1 MDVRDL
7 EIDRLALVGDIG
19 RTSVRLGLADE
30 TGRLLRDTV
39 RTYDISLGA
48 SIPHLIGVFAGE
60 AKIRSLPSRCAIA
73 ISGVPRGEVI
83 QVTNSRL
90 VLSREELAGLIGAP
104 PLILNDFAAN
114 AWAIGSEVCAS
125 RVQSL
130 NGPIPKP
137 YEPGAYCII
146 GVGSGLGVALL
157 TRDRYGV
164 VNVIPTE
171 AGHMGFMS
179 DMKGS
184 EAVIEHIGSVRG
196 YVSGEALLSRSG
208 LVSTYQALARIRGT
222 DVLCVPDL
230 FCHDIAKHDRLAAET
245 HECFVSALWH
255 FAGNMVLAYGAW
267 DGVILTGS
275 VVAALR
281 GAIRRPDLAQA
292 FLIGGPYM
300 ERLREVPRSTVSFEF
315 AELEGAAA
323 ALIHDER
330 RRAAGR
336 DTNTS
341 TVVDHPTRRKG
352 RRNGSD
358 HLSAVP
364 NLPV

>member
-1 MDVRDL
+1 MREL
-7 EIDRLALVGDIG
+7 EHDRLALVGDIG
-19 RTSVRLGLADE
+19 RTAVRLGLADE
-30 TGRLLRDTV
+30 TGRLLRETV
-39 RTYDISLGA
+39 RSYDISLGA
-48 SIPHLIGVFAGE
+48 SISHLIGMFAGE
-60 AKIRSLPSRCAIA
+60 AKLRGLPSRCAIA
-73 ISGVPRGEVI
+73 ISGVPRGDVI

-90 VLSREELAGLIGAP
+90 VLSRAELAALIGAP

-114 AWAIGSEVCAS
+114 AWAIGSETCAS

-130 NGPIPKP
+130 NGAVPKP

-157 TRDRYGV
+157 TRDQRGV
-164 VNVIPTE
+164 VSVIPTE

-179 DMKGS
+179 GMSGAD
-184 EAVIEHIGSVRG
+184 ALIEHVGSVRG
-196 YVSGEALLSRSG
+196 HVSGEALLSRGG
-208 LVSTYQALARIRGT
+208 LVSIYQALARIRGT

-230 FCHDIAKHDRLAAET
+230 FSHGVAKHDVLATET
-245 HECFVSALWH
+245 HEYFAKALWH

-292 FLIGGPYM
+292 FLIGGPYA
-300 ERLREVPRSTVSFEF
+300 ERLREVPRSTVTFEF

-323 ALIHDER
+323 ALIYDER
-330 RRAAGR
+330 RRGAEQGGAG
-336 DTNTS
+336 S
-341 TVVDHPTRRKG
+341 KIVDHPTRRRG
-352 RRNGSD
+352 RRNGRD

-364 NLPV
+364 DLPA